1 VHPVVAALPLEEKG
15 LVLGALLARMPPD
28 DAAARFGGDIGTRC
42 RAALEAISAETRSG
56 RAAALAALISLVRA
70 PVPAGVER
78 VHPGWLRERMAPES
92 VAVIRAVVDGLPI
105 EVRQVADEILSERGE
120 TSKGPAPALGAAG
133 LAELRRAVFAGLVP
147 MAGPGLPAGSQAQS
161 LLALSFAALE
171 ETIELRG
178 AEALGVSLQGA
189 PAAVIARAAAG
200 LGGRQARVVLDAA
213 ARPGPTEGREGARS
227 LVAATAAANPA
238 ANPTNVAMA
247 WDLGAR
253 SLAGAL
259 AAEGSAARQAIAQR
273 LSPARGRRFLA
284 YAGESGG

>member
-1 VHPVVAALPLEEKG
+1 MHPVVAALSLEEKG
-15 LVLGALLARMPPD
+15 LVLGALLARMPPE
-28 DAAARFGGDIGTRC
+28 DAAARFGGDTGPRC
-42 RAALEAISAETRSG
+42 RAALEALSGETRSG

-78 VHPGWLRERMAPES
+78 IHPGWLRERMAPES

-120 TSKGPAPALGAAG
+120 TSKSPAPALGAAG

-147 MAGPGLPAGSQAQS
+147 MAGPGLPAGSQAQA

-189 PAAVIARAAAG
+189 PGAVIARAAAG

-213 ARPGPTEGREGARS
+213 ARSGPSEGREGARG

-238 ANPTNVAMA
+238 DNPTNVATA

-253 SLAGAL
+253 SLASSL
-259 AAEGSAARQAIAQR
+259 VAEGGAAVRAIAQR
-273 LSPARGRRFLA
+273 LSPTRGRRFLA